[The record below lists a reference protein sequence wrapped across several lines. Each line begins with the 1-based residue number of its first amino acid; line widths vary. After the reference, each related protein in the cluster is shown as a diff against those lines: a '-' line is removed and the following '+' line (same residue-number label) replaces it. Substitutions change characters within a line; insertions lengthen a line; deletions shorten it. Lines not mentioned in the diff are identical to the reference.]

1 MARDSKLVFKF
12 TREVTATAATG
23 GLRINNLTA
32 TAGIT
37 NNAYVYLDAAGNTYH
52 LNRAGSNGLNIG
64 GFRQTL
70 GDAASFGAQA
80 DVSAVTND
88 PAIIGNTAQAE
99 AYVRVTYAM
108 AGQLNAATNQV
119 QLVIEAASDSGTG
132 TAGTDWTAVS
142 AGVNA
147 SAGAAARLV
156 PTGTAAAGVFTSTA
170 HGLVVGDIVVFT
182 SGTTATNLTVQKPYF
197 VNTTPS
203 ANTFTLSNTLNGS
216 TDATIAIT
224 ASFVA
229 YATPLQK
236 RIVSLPVAPTTKP
249 WLRVAVQNIA
259 GATAQVANVGVWIQD
274 AFYTVGRDTASIAS

>member
-12 TREVTATAATG
+12 TREVTAAAATG
-23 GLRINNLTA
+23 GLRINNLA
-32 TAGIT
+32 AAAGIT
-37 NNAYVYLDAAGNTYH
+37 NNAYVYLDAAGTAYNF
-52 LNRAGSNGLNIG
+52 NRAGSNGLNIG
-64 GFRQTL
+64 GFRTTL

-99 AYVRVTYAM
+99 GYVRVTYAM
-108 AGQLNAATNQV
+108 AGQLNAATNLV

-142 AGVNA
+142 AGVSA

-182 SGTTATNLTVQKPYF
+182 SAVGGTNLTAQKPYF
-197 VNTTPS
+197 VNTTTS
-203 ANTFTLSNTLNGS
+203 ANAFTLSNTLNGS
-216 TDATIAIT
+216 TDTTIVIT
-224 ASFVA
+224 TSFVA

-236 RIVSLPVAPTTKP
+236 RIVSIPVAPTTKP

-274 AFYTVGRDTASIAS
+274 AFYTVGRDMASIAS

>member
-37 NNAYVYLDAAGNTYH
+37 NNAYVYLDAAGTAYNF
-52 LNRAGSNGLNIG
+52 NRAGSNGLNIG

-88 PAIIGNTAQAE
+88 PAIIGNTAQSE

-108 AGQLNAATNQV
+108 AGQLNAATNLV

-156 PTGTAAAGVFTSTA
+156 PTGTAASGVFTSTA

-182 SGTTATNLTVQKPYF
+182 SGTTATSLTVQKPYF
-197 VNTTPS
+197 VNTTTG

-224 ASFVA
+224 TSFVA

-236 RIVSLPVAPTTKP
+236 RIVSIPVAPTTKP

-274 AFYTVGRDTASIAS
+274 AFYTVGRDMASIAS